1 MHIFVTA
8 FGLTYLARHQDRL
21 DQVSL
26 RSMIYSPRPI
36 SLLQLSFAQ
45 DPTTDTLIYL
55 FDALQKLTIAIVKAF
70 SDNQSMA
77 EI

>member
-8 FGLTYLARHQDRL
+8 FGLTYLARHQGRL

-26 RSMIYSPRPI
+26 RSVIYSPRPI
-36 SLLQLSFAQ
+36 SLLQLSLAQ
-45 DPTTDTLIYL
+45 DSTTDTLIYL

>member
-8 FGLTYLARHQDRL
+8 FGLTYLARHQGRL

-26 RSMIYSPRPI
+26 RSMIYSPLPVF
-36 SLLQLSFAQ
+36 LLQLSLAQ

-55 FDALQKLTIAIVKAF
+55 FDALQKLTIAIVLEF

-77 EI
+77 KI

>member
-1 MHIFVTA
+1 
-8 FGLTYLARHQDRL
+8 
-21 DQVSL
+21 
-26 RSMIYSPRPI
+26 MIYSPLPVF
-36 SLLQLSFAQ
+36 LLQLSLAQ

-55 FDALQKLTIAIVKAF
+55 FDALQKLTIAIVQAF